1 LFKTPID
8 PFVSNC
14 LFHHSSKTTMTA
26 MTTHQF
32 LLIISVAFTMIP
44 FIYALYKKLIIHS
57 LFGAFMSMLTM
68 NHHYINDCSNEFDS
82 IFTTPIWS
90 VYGCYLIYNIF
101 LTWDM
106 LFYMYIASYM
116 ILVYKIAA
124 IQFEYSKLHK
134 EEKWISFYIYYLS
147 VVSTSQIL
155 CVWNVLPE
163 NNH

>member
-1 LFKTPID
+1 MIP
-8 PFVSNC
+8 
-14 LFHHSSKTTMTA
+14 
-26 MTTHQF
+26 MTTHKF
-32 LLIISVAFTMIP
+32 LLIISVAFTAIP
-44 FIYALYKKLIIHS
+44 FMYALYHNLLIHS

-68 NHHYINDCSNEFDS
+68 NHHYINDCSNDFDS
-82 IFTTPIWS
+82 VFTRPIWY
-90 VYGCYLIYNIF
+90 VYGCYLIYNIV
-101 LTWDM
+101 LTWDV

-147 VVSTSQIL
+147 VVSISQIL